1 LTDSMKSAQTIQNL
15 MHIFSLGGESLTLE
29 CWADSVSEV
38 VCLRLCRSDNNY
50 EVLAE
55 TVIDH
60 FLPKGNWHHLA
71 VNVKDFIQQKKTTV
85 EVTLILDGWK
95 EATVNLKFTGLLVR
109 KCRPACFLLGN
120 ITTGFAKQR

>member
-1 LTDSMKSAQTIQNL
+1 MKSAQTIQSL

-29 CWADSVSEV
+29 CWADAVTEII
-38 VCLRLCRSDNNY
+38 CLRLCRSDNNC

-55 TVIDH
+55 TVIDD

-85 EVTLILDGWK
+85 EVMLILDGWK
-95 EATVNLKFTGLLVR
+95 DVTVNLKFTGLLVR

-120 ITTGFAKQR
+120 VSTGFTRQR